1 MIYYWQNLQKQ
12 ILLDIRAK
20 VICLEIWYESHITR
34 LWRSIILSE
43 ETQKEERVLFAQHK
57 QASLENSRRVS
68 SWKSFIVFFSLTS
81 PARSLEIGK
90 VGGEF

>member
-12 ILLDIRAK
+12 ILFDIRAK
-20 VICLEIWYESHITR
+20 VICSEIWYESHITR

-43 ETQKEERVLFAQHK
+43 ETQKEERVLFAQ

-81 PARSLEIGK
+81 PARSLEIEK

>member
-1 MIYYWQNLQKQ
+1 MPFVWSKTVILFEDLTRELYY
-12 ILLDIRAK
+12 
-20 VICLEIWYESHITR
+20 
-34 LWRSIILSE
+34 SIM
-43 ETQKEERVLFAQHK
+43 TTDYFVQRNAQGRRLFAEHE

-81 PARSLEIGK
+81 PARSLEVGK

>member
-1 MIYYWQNLQKQ
+1 MASLWSETV
-12 ILLDIRAK
+12 ILLEDSTWG
-20 VICLEIWYESHITR
+20 LYY
-34 LWRSIILSE
+34 SIM
-43 ETQKEERVLFAQHK
+43 TTDYFVQRNAQGRRRLFAEHE

-81 PARSLEIGK
+81 PARSLEVGK